1 MPVTIQQLEKQLE
14 DKKREIEALQSV
26 LNEKGINIDM
36 GNSLI
41 IDKDLRELI
50 RGIVQ
55 RNAEKYVRNYLD
67 SALIGFIEDEIKE
80 VVRSVVG
87 DSLRSIIH
95 DYLKEKGQKVIKS
108 LEPK

>member
-1 MPVTIQQLEKQLE
+1 MPVTIAQLEKQIANQ
-14 DKKREIEALQSV
+14 KREIEALQTI
-26 LNEKGINIDM
+26 LKEKGVNIDL
-36 GNSLI
+36 GKTFIVDQELQN
-41 IDKDLRELI
+41 LI
-50 RGIVQ
+50 RDVVQ

-95 DYLKEKGQKVIKS
+95 DYLKEKGQKVIKQ
-108 LEPK
+108 L